1 MKNVSF
7 VIHRTVS
14 LLNLRNTGYNF
25 PVSLEMAAMRLYAR
39 HLKMAFLSF
48 TSTLLLF
55 AANAYASGSGEFN
68 LTPARPTLGSVD
80 CLHATGILLPA
91 CPYEIASPSSMPNI
105 TPTEVGTFRVL
116 RLLANERLHERFW
129 FFKPYDPYRQFTLP
143 RGFSAKML
151 VGYPGAKMDL
161 DFRNLDIDMQ
171 LLGGSAA
178 YPFNNDDPYAMMRF
192 SWRW

>member
-1 MKNVSF
+1 MQL
-7 VIHRTVS
+7 H
-14 LLNLRNTGYNF
+14 
-25 PVSLEMAAMRLYAR
+25 AR
-39 HLKMAFLSF
+39 RLKMAFLGF
-48 TSTLLLF
+48 TSALCLC
-55 AANAYASGSGEFN
+55 AGNAYAGDNGEFN
-68 LTPARPTLGSVD
+68 LAPARPTLGSID
-80 CLHATGILLPA
+80 CLHAAGILLPA
-91 CPYEIASPSSMPNI
+91 CPYEIASPGSFPQNI

-116 RLLANERLHERFW
+116 RLLANERFHERFW
-129 FFKPYDPYRQFTLP
+129 FFKPYDPYRQFALP